1 MKSKRID
8 RWSVNITTA
17 PTVEIDTEA
26 GSAYVR
32 FKRAK
37 IARTLRHGS
46 RWPIV
51 TIDLDAHGQL
61 VGLEFVGVKEFNLA
75 YLLRRV
81 RLKPRRPPLG
91 EPITSR
97 RRHTKSRPNRW
108 IPQLPE
114 SSRPSHLRGVER
126 ACRRVAWRG

>member
-1 MKSKRID
+1 MIAGCNIGEASTAGGAEMKSKRID

-17 PTVEIDTEA
+17 PTVQIDTEA

-61 VGLEFVGVKEFNLA
+61 VGLEFVGVKKFNLG

-81 RLKPRRPPLG
+81 RLKA
-91 EPITSR
+91 
-97 RRHTKSRPNRW
+97 
-108 IPQLPE
+108 
-114 SSRPSHLRGVER
+114 PSAAVGR
-126 ACRRVAWRG
+126 ANYISAEAHQIAA